1 MVTIP
6 PHTTPTFSPHTLT
19 WLDYLLIT
27 FYFAVNLG
35 IGWWC
40 ARRKQN
46 SSKDFF
52 LGGGRISWWAAAVSL
67 FATSTSS
74 ISFMALP
81 AKTYTT
87 DWLPMMSAPAQ
98 GIAGMLVAV
107 LFVRVLRQLNPTTVF
122 GYLERRFGRT
132 VRWIAAGLAVLL
144 KIFGRMSV
152 VMLLP
157 ALALSTVTGLNVY
170 ASILLMGVVT
180 TLYAMEGG
188 FEAVV
193 WTDVL
198 QATVLAGGV
207 AISLIYLAHGVDGGI
222 TGIVHAGDAAGK
234 MRMVSWEWDLTQPTM
249 SVFAGMF
256 IATIF
261 IYTADQPLMQ
271 RVFAAKD
278 LGAAQRTLVLG
289 HAIGI
294 VSSLV
299 FFFVGTALWVFYHAH
314 PERLAPGLSNDV
326 IFPYFISNELP
337 HGVVGLIVAGLFA
350 VSMGALSS
358 AMNAT
363 AAVLVTDFQIQLQP
377 STTEGERVR
386 FARRATCICGVIAT
400 AMAIFLATRNS
411 TSLWDTFLK
420 LIALI
425 GGGIPGIFA
434 LGLLTRRANSAGVI
448 VGAIASIGFTAWVQ
462 SATKVNV
469 FFHGFIA
476 LASCVVVGYI
486 ASLALAG
493 WNRPRNL
500 QGLTLWDRADP
511 KRQDLPLSSVS

>member
-1 MVTIP
+1 VTIAHSSP
-6 PHTTPTFSPHTLT
+6 PTFAPHTLT
-19 WLDYLLIT
+19 WLDYLLLT
-27 FYFAVNLG
+27 LYFAVNLG
-35 IGWWC
+35 IGWQC

-46 SSKDFF
+46 SSSDFF
-52 LGGGRISWWAAAVSL
+52 LGGGRIKWWAAAISL

-81 AKTYTT
+81 AKSYTT
-87 DWLPMMSAPAQ
+87 DWLPAMSAPAQ

-107 LFVRVLRQLNPTTVF
+107 LFVRVLRQLNLTTVF
-122 GYLERRFGRT
+122 GYLEERFSRR

-170 ASILLMGVVT
+170 ISILLMGAVT
-180 TLYAMEGG
+180 TLYAIEGG

-198 QATVLAGGV
+198 QSTVLAGGV
-207 AISLIYLAHGVDGGI
+207 AIALVYLAHGVNGGLA
-222 TGIVHAGDAAGK
+222 GIVQVGAASGK
-234 MRMVSWEWDLTQPTM
+234 LQLVSWDWDLTQPTM
-249 SVFAGMF
+249 TVFAGMF
-256 IATIF
+256 VATIF

-271 RVFAAKD
+271 RVFAATD
-278 LGAAQRTLVLG
+278 LRSAQRTLVFG
-289 HAIGI
+289 HAIGMI
-294 VSSLV
+294 SSLV
-299 FFFVGTALWVFYHAH
+299 FFFVGTALWVFYRAH
-314 PERLAPGLSNDV
+314 PERLAAGLSNDV
-326 IFPYFISNELP
+326 IFPYFIANELP
-337 HGVVGLIVAGLFA
+337 PGVVGLIVAGLFA

-363 AAVLVTDFQIQLQP
+363 AAVLVTDFQSVVRP
-377 STTEGERVR
+377 DATETDRVR
-386 FARRATCICGVIAT
+386 LARRATLVCGVIAT
-400 AMAIFLATRNS
+400 AMAALLATQNS

-434 LGLLTRRANSAGVI
+434 LGLLTRRANAPGVI
-448 VGAIASIGFTAWVQ
+448 AGALASIGFTAWVQ
-462 SATKVNV
+462 YATNVSV

-486 ASLALAG
+486 ASLVLG
-493 WNRPRNL
+493 RWCRPVNL
-500 QGLTLWDRADP
+500 QGLTLWDRAP
-511 KRQDLPLSSVS
+511 KGTA